1 MMLEQLEA
9 PFDAESLDFMLH
21 TLDIILACATSE
33 LGPVDV
39 VQMLREKADLI
50 EAISKRRMH

>member
-1 MMLEQLEA
+1 MILDQLEA
-9 PFDAESLDFMLH
+9 PCDAEELDFMLH
-21 TLDIILACATSE
+21 TLDVILACATSE

-39 VQMLREKADLI
+39 VRMLRDKANCI